1 MKIKGV
7 RHSSSTFSVDK
18 LEQIIYIVLSHQ
30 LLTVETSGGDTNA
43 VIMSLVQNS
52 KLASTPG
59 SDVLLCFA
67 PVSGMASNR
76 GGIIPSILF
85 WGEKFWTP
93 FLETTP
99 SRNDIARE
107 LQLDKAE
114 FESLEHPL
122 GNVDMIY
129 EIDAV
134 DIPDLDWGSFNY

>member
-7 RHSSSTFSVDK
+7 RHSSSSFGIEK
-18 LEQIIYIVLSHQ
+18 LKQIIYIVLSHQ
-30 LLTVETSGGDTNA
+30 SVTVETGSGDISA

-52 KLASTPG
+52 KLASTPN
-59 SDVLLCFA
+59 SDVLMCFA
-67 PVSGMASNR
+67 PISGMTSC

-85 WGEKFWTP
+85 WREKFWTP

-99 SRNDIARE
+99 SKNDIARE

-129 EIDAV
+129 EINAV
-134 DIPDLDWGSFNY
+134 DIPDLDWGAFNC